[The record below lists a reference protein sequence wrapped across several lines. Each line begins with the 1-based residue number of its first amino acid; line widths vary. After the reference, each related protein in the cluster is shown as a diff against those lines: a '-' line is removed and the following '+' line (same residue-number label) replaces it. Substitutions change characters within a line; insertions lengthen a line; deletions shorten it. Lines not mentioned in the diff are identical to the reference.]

1 MANLNNALQELRAEL
16 SRARLHVAKLDK
28 AITVIESLNG
38 SGTSRNINQPK
49 RIISAASRRKMAQ
62 AQKTRWA
69 RLGKD
74 RSQRATGSVIRKVIR
89 CRHRPAGRSRRHSGR
104 GGRRF
109 GGEEEGSVEPR
120 TREGKMIPPTYK
132 PKKKFMQLAIAEAKR
147 ARDRGDYP
155 IGAVITRVI
164 GKREVVIA
172 SAGNRVKTS
181 GSSIKHVELE
191 TLKYVSSGYGRYL
204 PDFVLYSTHE
214 PCAMCAG
221 ACVWSKIGA
230 VVFGVSQ
237 EDITAY
243 GKKHGT
249 EEFKW
254 RACLISC
261 KFVLEKGGLHIPVFG
276 KFLRPGVPKVVRISG
291 LLTCY
296 RERDAF
302 HSNGGSSEFATSL
315 RYARACSDVL
325 SLPSSISSTSSEG
338 AIQLFVLTL

>member
-1 MANLNNALQELRAEL
+1 
-16 SRARLHVAKLDK
+16 
-28 AITVIESLNG
+28 
-38 SGTSRNINQPK
+38 
-49 RIISAASRRKMAQ
+49 
-62 AQKTRWA
+62 
-69 RLGKD
+69 
-74 RSQRATGSVIRKVIR
+74 
-89 CRHRPAGRSRRHSGR
+89 
-104 GGRRF
+104 
-109 GGEEEGSVEPR
+109 
-120 TREGKMIPPTYK
+120 MIPSTYK

-147 ARDRGDYP
+147 ARDRGDYA
-155 IGAVITRVI
+155 IGAVITRLI

-191 TLKYVSSGYGRYL
+191 TLKYVCSGYGRYL

-249 EEFKW
+249 DEFKW

-261 KFVLEKGGLHIPVFG
+261 RFVLEKGGLHIPVFDN
-276 KFLRPGVPKVVRISG
+276 FLRLECRKLIRISS
-291 LLTCY
+291 LLTCHAPPANPLCECLLQKL
-296 RERDAF
+296 ER
-302 HSNGGSSEFATSL
+302 
-315 RYARACSDVL
+315 
-325 SLPSSISSTSSEG
+325 SLPRVLAHAGSYTSGRASFMK
-338 AIQLFVLTL
+338 AWCAS

>member
-1 MANLNNALQELRAEL
+1 
-16 SRARLHVAKLDK
+16 
-28 AITVIESLNG
+28 
-38 SGTSRNINQPK
+38 
-49 RIISAASRRKMAQ
+49 
-62 AQKTRWA
+62 
-69 RLGKD
+69 
-74 RSQRATGSVIRKVIR
+74 
-89 CRHRPAGRSRRHSGR
+89 
-104 GGRRF
+104 
-109 GGEEEGSVEPR
+109 
-120 TREGKMIPPTYK
+120 MIPPSYK

-147 ARDRGDYP
+147 ARDRGDYA
-155 IGAVITRVI
+155 IGAVITRLI

-191 TLKYVSSGYGRYL
+191 TLKYVCSGYGRYL

-261 KFVLEKGGLHIPVFG
+261 KFVLEKGGLHIPVFDN
-276 KFLRPGVPKVVRISG
+276 FLRLECRKLFG
-291 LLTCY
+291 Y
-296 RERDAF
+296 RA
-302 HSNGGSSEFATSL
+302 S
-315 RYARACSDVL
+315 
-325 SLPSSISSTSSEG
+325 
-338 AIQLFVLTL
+338 

>member
-1 MANLNNALQELRAEL
+1 
-16 SRARLHVAKLDK
+16 
-28 AITVIESLNG
+28 
-38 SGTSRNINQPK
+38 
-49 RIISAASRRKMAQ
+49 
-62 AQKTRWA
+62 
-69 RLGKD
+69 
-74 RSQRATGSVIRKVIR
+74 
-89 CRHRPAGRSRRHSGR
+89 
-104 GGRRF
+104 
-109 GGEEEGSVEPR
+109 
-120 TREGKMIPPTYK
+120 MIPPTYK
-132 PKKKFMQLAIAEAKR
+132 PKKKFMQLAIAEARR

-155 IGAVITRVI
+155 IGAVITRLI

-276 KFLRPGVPKVVRISG
+276 KFLRPECRKLFGYRATLRASPPVKSRTRIAG
-291 LLTCY
+291 PQT
-296 RERDAF
+296 
-302 HSNGGSSEFATSL
+302 N
-315 RYARACSDVL
+315 
-325 SLPSSISSTSSEG
+325 
-338 AIQLFVLTL
+338 